1 MKKSILTPAISILL
15 GGMLLLPGCKDEGA
29 EFVMKVASPAP
40 LEEPGSQALLQFT
53 KLVNERSKGRI
64 KAILYA
70 DNSLGENRD
79 VIEGLEFGSI
89 EVSMASNS
97 TLSMF
102 VPSLYIF
109 ELPFLFDNNEHM
121 FAVLDSEIGRSF
133 IPDLEARGFHL
144 LGYFT
149 FGVRHIMTT
158 TKAINSLADLKGLK
172 IRTMECPLHLDVF
185 KAFGA
190 SPLPMSYNDLFLALQ
205 TGMIDGAEAANSNYY
220 SKRLFEAAPHWA
232 QIGWLRLV
240 APVIMSKKYYDKLPP
255 DLQGIVDQ
263 ALQELVDYER
273 DLYTRVDEQK
283 NEQLKA
289 AGIKITYPD
298 VGPFKEASKWV
309 YEKWADR
316 VGGQKKIGAI
326 VNYDYRIRQR

>member
-1 MKKSILTPAISILL
+1 MKRSILAPAISALL
-15 GGMLLLPGCKDEGA
+15 GGMLLLPGCRDEGA

-64 KAILYA
+64 KAVLYA
-70 DNSLGENRD
+70 DNALGENRD

-89 EVSMASNS
+89 EVLMASNS
-97 TLSMF
+97 TLSIF

-109 ELPFLFDNNEHM
+109 ELPFLFENNEHM
-121 FAVLDSEIGRSF
+121 FAVLDSEIGRSY

-149 FGVRHIMTT
+149 FGIRHIMTT
-158 TKAINSLADLKGLK
+158 KRAINSLDDLKGMK
-172 IRTMECPLHLDVF
+172 IRTMECPLHLDAF

-190 SPLPMSYNDLFLALQ
+190 SPLPMAYNDLFLALQ

-220 SKRLFEAAPHWA
+220 SKRLFEAAPYWA

-240 APVIMSKKYYDKLPP
+240 APVIMSKKYFDKLPP
-255 DLQGIVDQ
+255 DLQRIVDQ
-263 ALQELVDYER
+263 TLRELVDYER
-273 DLYTRVDEQK
+273 DLYTKVGVEK
-283 NEQLKA
+283 FEQLKA
-289 AGIKITYPD
+289 AGVKITYPEL
-298 VGPFKEASKWV
+298 GPFKEASKRV
-309 YEKWADR
+309 YDKWAER
-316 VGGQKKIGAI
+316 VGGQK
-326 VNYDYRIRQR
+326 RIDDIRRFDFRNRQR